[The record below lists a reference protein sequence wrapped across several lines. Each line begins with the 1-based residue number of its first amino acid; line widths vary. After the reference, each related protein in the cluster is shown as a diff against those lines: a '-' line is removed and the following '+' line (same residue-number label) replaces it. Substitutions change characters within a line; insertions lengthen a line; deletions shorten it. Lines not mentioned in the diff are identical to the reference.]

1 MEVGKAIYNILSNDS
16 AVASLVDTSGTDIRI
31 FPARYKVSEGN
42 TTLPFIVYQVV
53 SDIPN
58 MTKNG
63 VSTYDYVSVQI
74 TLVSSKYK
82 DLMTLSKNVRTALD
96 YVSGTYDGV
105 VVDKIFFENSVESF
119 DNTSGTNG
127 LYQIAHDY
135 RFNINR

>member
-1 MEVGKAIYNILSNDS
+1 MEVGKVIYNILSNDS
-16 AVASLVDTSGTDIRI
+16 NVAPLVTIGGVTRI
-31 FPARYKVSEGN
+31 FPARFKFSQN
-42 TTLPFIVYQVV
+42 DPTLPFIVYQVV

-74 TLVSSKYK
+74 TLVHSKYS
-82 DLMTLSKNVRTALD
+82 DLITLSGFVRTALD

-105 VVDKIFFENSVESF
+105 VVDKIFFENSIESF
-119 DNTSGTNG
+119 DDTSGTNG
-127 LYQIAHDY
+127 IYQIAHDY

>member
-1 MEVGKAIYNILSNDS
+1 MEVGKAIFNILSNNS
-16 AVASLVDTSGTDIRI
+16 AVANLVTLGGQIRI
-31 FPARYKVSEGN
+31 FPARFKFDDQSA
-42 TTLPFIVYQVV
+42 TLPFIVYQVV

-74 TLVSSKYK
+74 TLVHSKYS
-82 DLMTLSKNVRTALD
+82 DLITLSGHIRDALD
-96 YVSGTYDGV
+96 YVSGTFAGV

-119 DNTSGTNG
+119 DDTSGTNG
-127 LYQIAHDY
+127 IYQIAHDY

>member
-1 MEVGKAIYNILSNDS
+1 MEVGKAIFNILSNDS
-16 AVASLVDTSGTDIRI
+16 DVAPLVTQGGQIRI
-31 FPARYKVSEGN
+31 YPSRYKINQIDG
-42 TTLPFIVYQVV
+42 TLPFIVYQVV

-74 TLVSSKYK
+74 TLVHSKYSE
-82 DLMTLSKNVRTALD
+82 LMTLSANVRTALD

-127 LYQIAHDY
+127 IYQIAQDY

>member
-1 MEVGKAIYNILSNDS
+1 MEVGKVIYNILSNDS
-16 AVASLVDTSGTDIRI
+16 DVAPLVTTGGITRI
-31 FPARYKVSEGN
+31 FPARFKFSEN
-42 TTLPFIVYQVV
+42 DPTFPFIVYQVV

-74 TLVSSKYK
+74 TLVHSKYSE
-82 DLMTLSKNVRTALD
+82 LMTLSANVRRALD

-119 DNTSGTNG
+119 DDTSGTNG
-127 LYQIAHDY
+127 IYQIAHDY

>member
-16 AVASLVDTSGTDIRI
+16 AVAPLVTEGGVIRI
-31 FPARYKVSEGN
+31 YPSRYKINQQNG
-42 TTLPFIVYQVV
+42 TLPFIVYQVV

-74 TLVSSKYK
+74 TLVHSKYSE
-82 DLMTLSKNVRTALD
+82 LMTLSANVRTALD

-119 DNTSGTNG
+119 DDTSGTNG
-127 LYQIAHDY
+127 IYQIAQDY